1 MIEKRVLPNGLRIV
15 AEELPHVRSASMGI
29 WVKNGSRHEPDKL
42 SGISHLIEH
51 MVFKGTASRT
61 TEQIAIES
69 DSLGG
74 QIDAFT
80 DKECTCFT
88 FKVLDTQI
96 RQGIDLLSDMVLRPA
111 FPESELELER
121 NVVLEEID
129 MYEDSPEDVAIERL
143 FEQCYQGSALG
154 KPILGTRETLFDIN
168 SERLSEYHSSH
179 YGAKDIVVA
188 ISGHFTSA
196 DLDYIA
202 QCFSQVPD
210 VPQNTETPAKYRPAI
225 VTCKKE
231 IEQNHLC
238 LSFEAPNA
246 LSPKRY
252 TLSLLSGILGLGMSS
267 RLFQAIREKNGLC
280 YTIYSFTNTMLDTGV
295 FSIYTSLGRKT
306 EKQALSLLVTL
317 LEELCEDGVSQD
329 ELNRCRSQIETGILM
344 GLESTETRMMRL
356 GKSELMR
363 GTIPSM
369 EQTLAAY
376 ENVTKEQIKALANE
390 MFLFEEVS
398 FSCVGTPF
406 SEEEYL
412 NILKRNNKNN

>member
-1 MIEKRVLPNGLRIV
+1 MIEKRVLPNGVRIV
-15 AEELPHVRSASMGI
+15 AEALPHVRSASIGI
-29 WVKNGSRHEPDKL
+29 WVKNGSRHEPEAL
-42 SGISHLIEH
+42 SGISHFIEH
-51 MVFKGTASRT
+51 MVFKGTASRS

-74 QIDAFT
+74 QLDAFT

-96 RQGIDLLSDMVLRPA
+96 QPAVALLSDMVLHPA

-143 FEQCYQGSALG
+143 FEQCYRGSALG
-154 KPILGTRETLFDIN
+154 KPILGTRETLQQMRADTL
-168 SERLSEYHSSH
+168 RTYHAQH
-179 YGAKDIVVA
+179 YGAQDIVVA
-188 ISGHFTSA
+188 ISGHFTAA
-196 DLDYIA
+196 DVDYIA
-202 QCFSQVPD
+202 ACFAHVPCQKRN
-210 VPQNTETPAKYRPAI
+210 VETAVAYQPAI
-225 VTCKKE
+225 VTCSKE

-238 LSFEAPNA
+238 LSFEAPGA
-246 LSPKRY
+246 HSPKRY

-267 RLFQAIREKNGLC
+267 RLFQTIREKNGLC
-280 YTIYSFTNTMLDTGV
+280 YTIYSFTNTMVDTGV
-295 FSIYTSLGRKT
+295 LSIYTGLGHKT
-306 EKQALSLLVTL
+306 EKQALVLLVAL
-317 LEELCEDGVSQD
+317 LRQLCDDGVTLE
-329 ELNRCRSQIETGILM
+329 ELNRCRSQIEAGILM

-363 GTIPSM
+363 ESIPSI

-376 ENVTKEQIKALANE
+376 EAVTPRRIQTLAQE
-390 MFLFEEVS
+390 MFQFERAS

-406 SEEEYL
+406 SQEEYAS
-412 NILKRNNKNN
+412 ILKQK

>member
-1 MIEKRVLPNGLRIV
+1 MVEKRVLTNGVRIV
-15 AEELPHVRSASMGI
+15 AEELPHVRSASIGI

-51 MVFKGTASRT
+51 MVFKGTTTRT

-88 FKVLDTQI
+88 FKVLDSQI

-111 FPESELELER
+111 FPESELVLER

-143 FEQCYQGSALG
+143 FEQCYQGSSLG
-154 KPILGTRETLFDIN
+154 KPILGTRETLADMR
-168 SERLSEYHSSH
+168 SELLKEYHSSH

-188 ISGHFTSA
+188 ISGHFVSA
-196 DLDYIA
+196 DLDYIE
-202 QCFSQVPD
+202 QCFAHVPTAQ
-210 VPQNTETPAKYRPAI
+210 QNTESTAIYRPAI

-238 LSFEAPNA
+238 LSFEAPSA

-267 RLFQAIREKNGLC
+267 RLFQTIREKNGLC
-280 YTIYSFTNTMLDTGV
+280 YTIYSFTNTMLDTGI
-295 FSIYTSLGRKT
+295 FSIYTGLGHKT
-306 EKQALSLLVTL
+306 EKQALSLLITL
-317 LEELCEDGVSQD
+317 LKELCEGGVTQD
-329 ELNRCRSQIETGILM
+329 ELNRCRSQIKTGILM

-363 GTIPSM
+363 GMIPSV

-376 ENVTKEQIKALANE
+376 EEVTAEQIKELAKE
-390 MFLFEEVS
+390 MFQFEAAS
-398 FSCVGTPF
+398 FSCVGSPL
-406 SEEEYL
+406 SKVEYL
-412 NILKRNNKNN
+412 NILKQK